1 MYLSDI
7 SVKRPVFATVMSLLI
22 VIFGII
28 SFERLPL
35 REYPDIDA
43 PIVSVRTEYTGA
55 SANIVETRVTQ
66 IIEDSVSG
74 IEGIK
79 SISSQSQD
87 GRSSISI
94 EFEINRDIDSA
105 ANDVRD
111 RVSRVASRL
120 PDEVDAPQITKQD
133 ADASPIIWL
142 SLQSD
147 VLGPLELTDYADR
160 YLTDRFSVING
171 VADIRIGGERR
182 YAMRVWLNRVAMAA
196 RNITVQDI
204 ESALRRENIE
214 LPAGRVESLDRE
226 FTVRVERAYSA
237 ATDFADLVIKRGGD
251 GYLTKLADIAEIET
265 GALNE
270 RSEMRANGRN
280 NVGLGITKQSNANTL
295 AVARDV
301 IAQVNI
307 IKESLPQN
315 MDLSVIFDLSLFIEA
330 AIHEVYLTIAL
341 TILLVVGV
349 IWAFLG
355 DMRATLIP
363 AVTIPISL
371 IGSFIILYALGF
383 SINLVTILALILAIG
398 LVVDDAIVVLENV
411 YKRIEQGKPPLA
423 SAYLGTRQV
432 GFAVLATTLVLVM
445 VFLPISLMPGDIG
458 RLFTE
463 FSWAMAASVLFSCF
477 AALSITPVMCA
488 KLLRARPHD
497 KKLSFVPRHVNALID
512 RSIPVYKD
520 ALLFCIRKPI
530 WMFALMAVMLGGG
543 WFFMSAIPS
552 EFAPREDRG
561 VFYTRMIGPE
571 GASMEYSKR
580 NMREI
585 EAELMKLVKNGEAQ
599 SVIALVPGFGGNAVS
614 GGMAI
619 TRLADWG
626 ERRHVREIVAELSQ
640 TFSKIPGVNVV
651 ATMPASLGAGGGSAT
666 PVQFVL
672 GGTNYEEL
680 VAWRDLMLAEVR
692 NNPKLLN
699 VDYDYKETQPQM
711 RVEIDA
717 KRAGDL
723 GISTQQIGTTL
734 ETLFGSKSVTTYIDR
749 GQEYDLVLQARDE
762 DRLKPT
768 DLNNVY
774 VRSERSGMLIPLSNV
789 ITVSETADAGSLNR
803 YNRLRAITI
812 TANVAPDY
820 TLGEALDYLEDTAR
834 KILPVEAQIDYKG
847 ESKKLKETGSAVYAT
862 FLLALIAVFLILAAQ
877 FESFVH
883 PFVIMTA
890 VPFALIGALWGLYM
904 TDATLNVYT
913 QIGMIMLVGLAAK
926 NGILIVEFANQLR
939 DQGIEFYEALLQA
952 CEQRLR
958 PILMTS
964 ISAAAGAI
972 PLIFAHGAGAESR
985 FPIGI
990 VIFAGVIC
998 ATALTLFIVPVTYAL
1013 IARRTGSPERAA
1025 HELATELEKERESA

>member
-1 MYLSDI
+1 MILSDI
-7 SVKRPVFATVMSLLI
+7 SVKRPVLATVMSLLI
-22 VIFGII
+22 VIFGLI
-28 SFERLPL
+28 SFDRLPL
-35 REYPDIDA
+35 REYPDIDS
-43 PIVSVRTEYTGA
+43 PIVSVRTTYVGA

-66 IIEDSVSG
+66 VLEDSVSG

-79 SISSQSQD
+79 SISSQSSD
-87 GRSSISI
+87 GTSNISI
-94 EFEINRDIDSA
+94 EFEIDRDIDAA

-111 RVSRVASRL
+111 RVSRVISRL
-120 PDEVDAPQITKQD
+120 PDEIDAPQITKQD

-160 YLTDRFSVING
+160 YLTDRFSVIAG

-182 YAMRVWLNRVAMAA
+182 YAMRVWLNRTAMAA

-204 ESALRRENIE
+204 ESALRRENVE
-214 LPAGRVESLDRE
+214 LPAGRIESLDRE
-226 FTVRVERAYSA
+226 FSVRVERTYNKPE
-237 ATDFADLVIKRGGD
+237 DFNGLVIKRGND
-251 GYLTKLADIAEIET
+251 GYLTRLSDIAEIET

-295 AVARDV
+295 AVARAV
-301 IAQVNI
+301 IAEVEALQDTI
-307 IKESLPQN
+307 PQN
-315 MDLSVIFDLSLFIEA
+315 MELSVIFDLSLFIEA
-330 AIHEVYLTIAL
+330 AIHEVYLTIGL
-341 TILLVVGV
+341 TILLVIAV

-355 DMRATLIP
+355 DWRATMIP

-371 IGSFIILYALGF
+371 IGSFIVLYALGY

-411 YKRIEQGKPPLA
+411 YKRIEEGKPPLS
-423 SAYLGTRQV
+423 SAFLGTRQV

-445 VFLPISLMPGDIG
+445 VFLPITFMPGDIG

-463 FSWAMAASVLFSCF
+463 FAWAMAAAVLFSCF
-477 AALSITPVMCA
+477 ASLTITPVMCSRM
-488 KLLRARPHD
+488 LRQRPHD
-497 KKLSFVPRHVNALID
+497 KRLSPIPRLINHTID
-512 RSIPVYKD
+512 RGMPAYRD
-520 ALLFCIRKPI
+520 ALMFCIRTPI
-530 WMFALMAVMLGGG
+530 LIIALMAILFGGG
-543 WFFMSAIPS
+543 WYFITNIPS

-561 VFYTRMIGPE
+561 VFYTRMVAPE
-571 GASMEYSKR
+571 GSSMEYSKR

-585 EAELMKLVKNGEAQ
+585 EAGLMALVKDGEAR
-599 SVIALVPGFGGNAVS
+599 SVIALVPGFGGSNAVS

-619 TRLADWG
+619 TRLEDWG
-626 ERRHVREIVAELSQ
+626 TRRHASEIVAEVSKK
-640 TFSKIPGVNVV
+640 FSTLPGVNAI
-651 ATMPASLGAGGGSAT
+651 ATMPPSLGAGGGSST

-672 GGTNYEEL
+672 GGTDYADL
-680 VAWRDLMLAEVR
+680 VKWRDLMMEEIR

-711 RVEIDA
+711 RVNIDV
-717 KRAGDL
+717 KRAADL
-723 GISTQQIGTTL
+723 GVSTQQIGSTL
-734 ETLFGSKSVTTYIDR
+734 ETLFGSKQVTTYIDR

-768 DLNNVY
+768 DLTNVY
-774 VRSERSGMLIPLSNV
+774 VRSERSGLLIPLSNV
-789 ITVSETADAGSLNR
+789 ITLTETADTGSLNR

-812 TANVAPDY
+812 SANVAGDY

-834 KILPVEAQIDYKG
+834 RILPAEAQIDYKG
-847 ESKKLKETGSAVYAT
+847 ESKKLKDTGSAVYAT
-862 FLLALIAVFLILAAQ
+862 FLLALVAVFLILAAQ

-883 PFVIMTA
+883 PLVIMTA

-913 QIGMIMLVGLAAK
+913 QIGIIMLVGLAAK

-939 DQGIEFYEALLQA
+939 DDGVEFYEALLQS

-964 ISAAAGAI
+964 IAMAAGAL
-972 PLIFAHGAGAESR
+972 PLMITQGAGAESR
-985 FPIGI
+985 FPIGV
-990 VIFAGVIC
+990 VIFAGVIFS
-998 ATALTLFIVPVTYAL
+998 TALTLFIVPTFYAL
-1013 IARRTGSPERAA
+1013 LARRTGSPEQAA
-1025 HELATELEKERESA
+1025 RDLEKELENE